1 MSKFFSNNSYSSQFP
16 SISVK
21 KMNETKVRTEIEAEK
36 CVLVQQ
42 KKSQS
47 NERQTELA
55 SHDVNLL
62 QLM

>member
-1 MSKFFSNNSYSSQFP
+1 
-16 SISVK
+16 
-21 KMNETKVRTEIEAEK
+21 MNETKVRTEIEAEK

-42 KKSQS
+42 KKSQN